1 MVVHFLVNLFK
12 NRLNTNL
19 KKNIYIYVYVFDNNP
34 RFLFVWVNILDWL
47 NQLIIDSWEVTQT
60 KVWSSPR
67 IRFTH
72 AVSLITLLLHVF
84 NNTWSWVILDEWGMC
99 PDS

>member
-34 RFLFVWVNILDWL
+34 RFLFV
-47 NQLIIDSWEVTQT
+47 
-60 KVWSSPR
+60 
-67 IRFTH
+67 
-72 AVSLITLLLHVF
+72 
-84 NNTWSWVILDEWGMC
+84 
-99 PDS
+99 